1 MVDAQPQVATRAESS
16 IDDNKAVV
24 RGFIGAWNNG
34 DFLRMMS
41 FWAPDMVHYS
51 RGEQMSAQAV
61 GGAMAGM
68 MQAFSDIELEVVE
81 QVAEGDLVA
90 SLLTLKGTHTGE
102 FLGHPP
108 TGKRISCTLMGLVR
122 VENGKVIEH
131 WGVADG
137 VHLLQQLG
145 LIPDEYLAATA

>member
-1 MVDAQPQVATRAESS
+1 MAAATDQQIAPCTESAAAT
-16 IDDNKAVV
+16 KAVV
-24 RGFIGAWNNG
+24 RGFIGAWNAG
-34 DFLRMMS
+34 DFMRMTS

-51 RGEQMSAQAV
+51 RGQRLNVQEV

-68 MQAFSDIELEVVE
+68 MQAFSDVELEIVE
-81 QVAEGDLVA
+81 QVSEGDLVA
-90 SLLTLKGTHTGE
+90 SLLTMSGTHTGE

-122 VENGKVIEH
+122 VSNGKVIEH
-131 WGVADG
+131 WGVSDG

-145 LIPDEYLAATA
+145 LVPDEYLAATA

>member
-1 MVDAQPQVATRAESS
+1 MAGPQQQVVTCAESTT
-16 IDDNKAVV
+16 DANKAVV

-34 DFLRMMS
+34 DFMRMMS

-51 RGEQMSAQAV
+51 RGERMSAQAV

-68 MQAFSDIELEVVE
+68 MQAFSDVELEVVE
-81 QVAEGDLVA
+81 QISEGDLVA
-90 SLLTLKGTHTGE
+90 SLLTLRGTHTGE

-122 VENGKVIEH
+122 VDDGKVIEH